1 MMFLNVF
8 SSKICYYDNYGD
20 FSNGVHLFPF
30 RTEKLSPLAQMVLHE
45 MCGIVCR
52 CRTYKEAVS
61 KGQLLF
67 FILRTCLNFIQ

>member
-52 CRTYKEAVS
+52 CRTYKMPFRNEGHFYFYSLCA
-61 KGQLLF
+61 
-67 FILRTCLNFIQ
+67 TY